1 MVRTLAQQ
9 LTNEQQ
15 NAAGIGQHVDP
26 VKRFVMINVLCVD
39 REDEAEE
46 SRQHLEPRVDA
57 DEGINELFMLE
68 RRHRV
73 AAKHRDDRRCG
84 QLDGLNEDVQR
95 PQRRVGSVHPNAE
108 PFRYHACDH
117 QYGDRVNHLLF
128 VMLHQI
134 IAAHEHVHDNHN
146 KDRKEDGSRVEI
158 KHGANLPF

>member
-46 SRQHLEPRVDA
+46 SRQHLEPRMDA

-68 RRHRV
+68 RRHQV
-73 AAKHRDDRRCG
+73 AAEHRDDRRCG
-84 QLDGLNEDVQR
+84 
-95 PQRRVGSVHPNAE
+95 
-108 PFRYHACDH
+108 
-117 QYGDRVNHLLF
+117 
-128 VMLHQI
+128 
-134 IAAHEHVHDNHN
+134 
-146 KDRKEDGSRVEI
+146 
-158 KHGANLPF
+158 

>member
-57 DEGINELFMLE
+57 DEGILCLSGVIRSLQSTVMIGAVDNSMVLTRMCSV
-68 RRHRV
+68 RS
-73 AAKHRDDRRCG
+73 
-84 QLDGLNEDVQR
+84 DGWAPSIQT
-95 PQRRVGSVHPNAE
+95 PNHSDTM
-108 PFRYHACDH
+108 HA
-117 QYGDRVNHLLF
+117 
-128 VMLHQI
+128 I
-134 IAAHEHVHDNHN
+134 T
-146 KDRKEDGSRVEI
+146 STEI
-158 KHGANLPF
+158 V

>member
-9 LTNEQQ
+9 QTNEQQ

-46 SRQHLEPRVDA
+46 SRQHLEPCVDA

-68 RRHRV
+68 QRHQV
-73 AAKHRDDRRCG
+73 AAKHSDDRRCG
-84 QLDGLNEDVQR
+84 QLDGLNKDVQR
-95 PQRRVGSVHPNAE
+95 PQRRVGPVHPDAE

-117 QYGDRVNHLLF
+117 Q
-128 VMLHQI
+128 
-134 IAAHEHVHDNHN
+134 
-146 KDRKEDGSRVEI
+146 
-158 KHGANLPF
+158 

>member
-57 DEGINELFMLE
+57 DEGILCLSGVIRSLQSTVMIGAVDNSMVLTRM
-68 RRHRV
+68 
-73 AAKHRDDRRCG
+73 C
-84 QLDGLNEDVQR
+84 
-95 PQRRVGSVHPNAE
+95 SV
-108 PFRYHACDH
+108 RS
-117 QYGDRVNHLLF
+117 
-128 VMLHQI
+128 
-134 IAAHEHVHDNHN
+134 
-146 KDRKEDGSRVEI
+146 DGSAPSIQTPNHSDTMHAIASTEI
-158 KHGANLPF
+158 V

>member
-57 DEGINELFMLE
+57 DEGINELLCLSGVIRSLQSTVMTGAVDSSMVLT
-68 RRHRV
+68 RM
-73 AAKHRDDRRCG
+73 C
-84 QLDGLNEDVQR
+84 
-95 PQRRVGSVHPNAE
+95 SV
-108 PFRYHACDH
+108 RS
-117 QYGDRVNHLLF
+117 
-128 VMLHQI
+128 
-134 IAAHEHVHDNHN
+134 
-146 KDRKEDGSRVEI
+146 DGSAPSIQTPNHSDTMHATTSTEI
-158 KHGANLPF
+158 V

>member
-57 DEGINELFMLE
+57 DEGILCLSGVIRSLQSTVMIGAVDNSMVLTRM
-68 RRHRV
+68 
-73 AAKHRDDRRCG
+73 C
-84 QLDGLNEDVQR
+84 
-95 PQRRVGSVHPNAE
+95 SV
-108 PFRYHACDH
+108 RS
-117 QYGDRVNHLLF
+117 
-128 VMLHQI
+128 
-134 IAAHEHVHDNHN
+134 
-146 KDRKEDGSRVEI
+146 DGSAPFIQTPNHSDTMHAIISTEI
-158 KHGANLPF
+158 V